1 MHADRTNRIVLLLLA
16 LLLIAVGV
24 DAGAA
29 SIGAYGAA
37 TRHSLLMANPTGNF
51 IGAQGAW
58 LWPVAAVAAVIVV
71 LLALRWLLA
80 LLFSTDRTGD
90 LPISQASSP
99 GRTTLAAGALTE
111 AVAQEIES
119 YRPSPRGALPEWP
132 DTGRADLP
140 RWPVPDSRRAG
151 LVGSPPAPP
160 GGDPSAV
167 TRAPKT
173 TCTQL
178 RMTRYCNLVARP
190 LGCLRN

>member
-1 MHADRTNRIVLLLLA
+1 MHADRTNRISLLLLA

-29 SIGAYGAA
+29 SIGAYGAGI
-37 TRHSLLMANPTGNF
+37 RHSRLMANPTGNF

-90 LPISQASSP
+90 LPISQASSA

-119 YRPSPRGALPEWP
+119 YRGVDSARARLIGDPADPELVVTVTLEETTDFAVARQRIETGALTHARTAVGNPSMP
-132 DTGRADLP
+132 AQLDLT
-140 RWPVPDSRRAG
+140 VTTRRA
-151 LVGSPPAPP
+151 
-160 GGDPSAV
+160 
-167 TRAPKT
+167 TR
-173 TCTQL
+173 
-178 RMTRYCNLVARP
+178 VA
-190 LGCLRN
+190 